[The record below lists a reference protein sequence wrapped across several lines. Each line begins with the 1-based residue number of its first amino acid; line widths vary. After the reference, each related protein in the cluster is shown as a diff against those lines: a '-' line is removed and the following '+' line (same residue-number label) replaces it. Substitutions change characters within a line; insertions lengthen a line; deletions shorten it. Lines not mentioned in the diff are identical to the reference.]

1 MNLEAFGRA
10 AAFTMLAGTLLATA
24 ITMSREGA
32 STQTAKTDTPVA
44 PSNLLDAELVR
55 CSRVAPDAAPDPTC
69 KSAWAESRR
78 RFFGSG
84 RRREDGPID
93 LVPAARDLIPAPGP
107 VRGEPPT
114 ETPRPSSTPDT
125 DPTSGQQAN

>member
-32 STQTAKTDTPVA
+32 STQTAKTGTPVA
-44 PSNLLDAELVR
+44 PSNALDADLAR
-55 CSRVAPDAAPDPTC
+55 CSRLAPDAPPDPAC
-69 KSAWAESRR
+69 KAAWAENRR
-78 RFFGSG
+78 RFFAPS
-84 RRREDGPID
+84 RPPDGDSIES
-93 LVPAARDLIPAPGP
+93 VPGPRDPAPAP
-107 VRGEPPT
+107 SPGETPK

-125 DPTSGQQAN
+125 DPTSAQQAN